1 MADANRMAAAP
12 EERWDLADVA
22 VGDRDEVWRAIVSAT
37 HLPWTLDVVRDD
49 PAPGT
54 GEVVR
59 RRWGDLD
66 VVEVRCGPCGGRR
79 LRSDIR
85 RTTGDYVGVL
95 IIRSGC
101 EVVEQDDEQVRLEAG
116 DVLTWRSDRP
126 VRFDVLEP
134 LHKATILVPE
144 QRLREVVRRSDVAAM
159 RRVPATAARHL
170 FTSYLD
176 LVSGLGPDPRVAPV
190 AGTAA
195 LELLGAAL
203 AHTSPA
209 PVDRAGHAALHARA
223 TTFIDDHL
231 ADADLTPQRIAAQ
244 QGVSERLLYSV
255 FEEQG
260 DSVSA
265 YVRRRRL
272 ARAHADLQR
281 FDRAVTVRE
290 IARRWG
296 FDDPAHFTRAF
307 VAAYGVA
314 PSRLRPQDA
323 GAD

>member
-1 MADANRMAAAP
+1 MNETLSPSALA
-12 EERWDLADVA
+12 ERWDLSDVP
-22 VGDRDEVWRAIVSAT
+22 VGDRDEVWRDLVSQT
-37 HLPWTLDVVRDD
+37 HLPWTLDVVRD
-49 PAPGT
+49 ARSPGS
-54 GEVVR
+54 GRVMR

-66 VVEVRCGPCGGRR
+66 VVDVRCGPCGGRR

-85 RTTGDYVGVL
+85 RTSGDFVGVL
-95 IIRSGC
+95 IVRSGC
-101 EVVEQDDEQVRLEAG
+101 EIVEQDDEQLRLVPG
-116 DVLTWRSDRP
+116 DVVTWRSDRP
-126 VRFDVLEP
+126 LRFDVLEP
-134 LHKATILVPE
+134 LSKSTVLVPE
-144 QRLREVVRRSDVAAM
+144 HRLREVARSTDVPGLRRLPRSG
-159 RRVPATAARHL
+159 ARDL

-176 LVSGLGPDPRVAPV
+176 LVCAVDPDPRVARS
-190 AGTAA
+190 AGAAA

-203 AHTSPA
+203 VPTGPT
-209 PVDRAGHAALHARA
+209 PFDRAGHAALLARA
-223 TTFIDDHL
+223 ITFIDSHL
-231 ADADLTPQRIAAQ
+231 TDADLTPHRIAAQ

-281 FDRAVTVRE
+281 LDPQVTIRE

-314 PSRLRPQDA
+314 PSRLRPRGTATD
-323 GAD
+323 

>member
-1 MADANRMAAAP
+1 MADTDRTTAAP
-12 EERWDLADVA
+12 EERWDLVDVA
-22 VGDRDEVWRAIVSAT
+22 VGDRDEAWRAIVSAT
-37 HLPWTLDVVRDD
+37 HLPWTLDVVHDD
-49 PAPGT
+49 PPPGA

-66 VVEVRCGPCGGRR
+66 VVEVRCGRCGGRR

-85 RTTGDYVGVL
+85 RTIGDYVGVL
-95 IIRSGC
+95 IVRSGC
-101 EVVEQDDEQVRLEAG
+101 EIVEQDDEQVRLEAG

-126 VRFDVLEP
+126 VRFDVVEP
-134 LHKATILVPE
+134 LRKATVLVPE

-159 RRVPATAARHL
+159 RRLPATPARDL

-176 LVSGLGPDPRVAPV
+176 LVNGLGPDRRLAPV

-203 AHTSPA
+203 APLSPA
-209 PVDRAGHAALHARA
+209 PLDQAGHAALLSRA
-223 TTFIDDHL
+223 TAFIELHL
-231 ADADLTPQRIAAQ
+231 ADADLTPGRIAAQ

-296 FDDPAHFTRAF
+296 FTDPAHFTRAF

-314 PSRLRPQDA
+314 PSRVRPGDA
-323 GAD
+323 DAD